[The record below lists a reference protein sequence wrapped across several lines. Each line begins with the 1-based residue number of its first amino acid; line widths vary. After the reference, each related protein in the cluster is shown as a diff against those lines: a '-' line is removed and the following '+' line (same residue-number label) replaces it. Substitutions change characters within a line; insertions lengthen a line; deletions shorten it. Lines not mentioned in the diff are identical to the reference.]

1 MEVRLKEP
9 MSCHTSFRTGGPA
22 DWFIIPDTPEEL
34 AAVISVCRRLDASW
48 CVIGNGTNLLAG
60 DLGYRGAIISMERF
74 QKLEIR
80 GNRVSAGAGLLLS
93 RLANG
98 ACKEGLAGMEF
109 AAGIPGT
116 VGGAV
121 VMNAG
126 AYGGEISRILEFV
139 TVLDEGGR
147 LSRRQAEELEL
158 GYRTSRFQRTGEIV
172 LEAEFLLVPGAQDE
186 IRARMEDLAKRRK
199 EKQPLEY
206 PSAGSTFKRPEG
218 YFAGQLIE
226 KAGLKGFCLGG
237 AAVSE
242 KHAGFVINK
251 ENATSADILALCE
264 EVRRRVKENSGQ
276 DLELEVRL
284 LGEFR
289 QQESSR

>member
-22 DWFIIPDTPEEL
+22 DWFVIPDTPEEL
-34 AAVISVCRRLDASW
+34 AAVISVCRRLGASW

-74 QKLEIR
+74 QKLETC

-98 ACKEGLAGMEF
+98 ASKKGLAGMEF

-126 AYGGEISRILEFV
+126 AYGGEISQILESV
-139 TVLDEGGR
+139 TILDEDGR
-147 LSRRQAEELEL
+147 LSKLQTGELGL
-158 GYRTSRFQRTGEIV
+158 GYRTSRFQKTGEIV

-186 IRARMEDLAKRRK
+186 IRARMEELAKRRK

-206 PSAGSTFKRPEG
+206 PSAGSTFKRPKG

-226 KAGLKGFCLGG
+226 EAGLKGFCLGG

-251 ENATSADILALCE
+251 ENATSSDILALCE
-264 EVRRRVKENSGQ
+264 EIRRRVKENSGQ
-276 DLELEVRL
+276 ELELEVRL

-289 QQESSR
+289 QRESVR